1 MIMEKPLTGED
12 AFTPPSIA
20 WNRRQVTQG
29 TTPAKV
35 APLIAD

>member
-1 MIMEKPLTGED
+1 MILEKVSTGED
-12 AFTPPSIA
+12 AFTPSPIA